1 MRKENG
7 NPYFGILHHEEN
19 VDLLPA
25 NLELSA
31 MEMMLVTTMSRETV
45 MRTYL
50 NKVKDD
56 YEYILID
63 CMPSLGKSLCLQ
75 NAFRSNEQV
84 VTMDEGKR

>member
-25 NLELSA
+25 NLELSD

-56 YEYILID
+56 YEYIETLIGLNKGTLKT
-63 CMPSLGKSLCLQ
+63 C
-75 NAFRSNEQV
+75 N
-84 VTMDEGKR
+84 VTPIHLLALK

>member
-1 MRKENG
+1 MRKKNG
-7 NPYFGILHHEEN
+7 NPHFGILHHKEN

-31 MEMMLVTTMSRETV
+31 IEMMLVTTMSRETV

-56 YEYILID
+56 YEYIETLIGLNKGTLKT
-63 CMPSLGKSLCLQ
+63 C
-75 NAFRSNEQV
+75 N
-84 VTMDEGKR
+84 VTPIHLLELK